1 MEKNNI
7 RLGVNIDHIATIRTN
22 RNTTYPS
29 LVDAVNI
36 AEQNGADLI
45 TIHLREDRRHIQ
57 DQDLF
62 DIRSIAKTLNLEM
75 ALTNEMIDIC
85 MAAKPDYCCI
95 VPEKREELT
104 TEGGL
109 DIIGMSS
116 DQFNLLSNSI
126 DKFQN
131 NKIKV
136 SLFIDPDISQIDYAI
151 KSGAKCIELHTGSYA
166 NAMNSDIENKELNRI
181 KVAAQFASESKLQ
194 VHAGH
199 GLNLSNLSDICKIPE
214 IEELN
219 IGHAIIADS
228 IFKGFKQAVKD
239 FRSAIDND

>member
-1 MEKNNI
+1 MEKNKI

-22 RNTTYPS
+22 RNTDYPS
-29 LVDAVNI
+29 LIEAVNI

-45 TIHLREDRRHIQ
+45 TVHLREDRRHIQ

-62 DIRSIAKTLNLEM
+62 DIRPIAKTLNLEM

-228 IFKGFKQAVKD
+228 IFKGFKQAVND
-239 FRSAIDND
+239 FRSAIDNG

>member
-1 MEKNNI
+1 MEKNKI

-22 RNTTYPS
+22 RNTDYPS
-29 LVDAVNI
+29 LIEAVNI

-45 TIHLREDRRHIQ
+45 TVHLREDRRHIQ

-62 DIRSIAKTLNLEM
+62 DIRPIAKTLNLEM

-116 DQFNLLSNSI
+116 EQFNLLSNSI

-166 NAMNSDIENKELNRI
+166 NAMSSDIKNKELNRI

-228 IFKGFKQAVKD
+228 IFKGFKQAVND
-239 FRSAIDND
+239 FRSAIDNG